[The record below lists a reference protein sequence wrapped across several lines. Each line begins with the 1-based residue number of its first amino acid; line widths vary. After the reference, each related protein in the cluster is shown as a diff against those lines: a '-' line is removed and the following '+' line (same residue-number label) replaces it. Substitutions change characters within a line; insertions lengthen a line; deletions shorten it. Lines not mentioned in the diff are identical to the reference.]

1 MIQTVVPT
9 NGIDIINPVV
19 NPVVLPPPPPVVP
32 PVVPTTLGMS
42 SGGMA
47 IKKKPRQAPPPPQHN
62 EVNLE
67 SKLGAPSTC
76 QCVSCIS
83 HFEKDNFKR
92 TRISKFL
99 MMYQSTHSFDE
110 TKFLLLK

>member
-1 MIQTVVPT
+1 MMIQTVVPT

-62 EVNLE
+62 EVNDLIL
-67 SKLGAPSTC
+67 KVMFC
-76 QCVSCIS
+76 QKGSRAFPII
-83 HFEKDNFKR
+83 NLWNL
-92 TRISKFL
+92 IL
-99 MMYQSTHSFDE
+99 I
-110 TKFLLLK
+110 LLLQHSVVNGSL

>member
-1 MIQTVVPT
+1 MMIQTVVPT

-67 SKLGAPSTC
+67 SKLGYS
-76 QCVSCIS
+76 QYVSVCFS
-83 HFEKDNFKR
+83 AYLMLKNTTLSVTGYLTFK
-92 TRISKFL
+92 
-99 MMYQSTHSFDE
+99 
-110 TKFLLLK
+110 